1 MYVVALFIEAV
12 SAVQHQG
19 EIAPLGDAYPVMLPG
34 YRGKIDD
41 KEQIFLFCLVSSDK
55 AENTAVSVIGVDPLK
70 SLQITV

>member
-34 YRGKIDD
+34 DRGKIDD
-41 KEQIFLFCLVSSDK
+41 KEPQSLNSFIFL
-55 AENTAVSVIGVDPLK
+55 
-70 SLQITV
+70 

>member
-41 KEQIFLFCLVSSDK
+41 KEQIFLFVSSLLIK
-55 AENTAVSVIGVDPLK
+55 LK
-70 SLQITV
+70 ILRSPSLALIH